1 MHAMSNITLT
11 ASPAAAAPTPQ
22 EAATRHAPRTLA
34 LLHAPLLS
42 LLLRLS
48 APNMLVMLAQG
59 LTGLIETYWI
69 SHLGT
74 ASLAG
79 MALVF
84 PGFMLMQMMSAG
96 AMGGGIAS
104 AIARALGAGRRAD
117 ADALA
122 VHALAINTLLGLVFT
137 VAGLLAGPTLYRA
150 MGGEGPALAAAIQYS
165 NVVFGG
171 AVLAWLFNGLASCIR
186 GTGNMLTP
194 GLVTCGGVVLL
205 IPLSPCLIF
214 GAGPIPA
221 MGVAGGGLAM
231 LLYYFAGGLAMLLYI
246 HGRRSLLKL
255 RRVPLRLAPL
265 WSILRVGIAASLVTV
280 QTNLVVTLTT
290 ASVGAYSAASKGDT
304 YGAAAI
310 AGYGTGSRLEYLLV
324 PLVFGLGSPLVALV
338 GTNLGAGQTAR
349 ALRAAWTG
357 AILAFLLTETIGLAV
372 ATFPEAWLRLFDTD
386 PAMLETGSAYFRA
399 VGPFYGF
406 FGFGMALY
414 FASQGAG
421 RMALPLAAAII
432 RMLVAVIGGWLAL
445 RLTGSLNA
453 LFLAL
458 GAGLVCLG
466 IGNALAVAAGTWFRP
481 HTNP

>member
-1 MHAMSNITLT
+1 MHSMSTT
-11 ASPAAAAPTPQ
+11 TRAAPLTT
-22 EAATRHAPRTLA
+22 EATIPTQPPPGPVHAPRTLA
-34 LLHAPLLS
+34 LLNAPILP

-48 APNMLVMLAQG
+48 APNILVMLAQA

-69 SHLGT
+69 GHLGT
-74 ASLAG
+74 DALAG

-104 AIARALGAGRRAD
+104 AIARALGAGRRAE
-117 ADALA
+117 ADSLA
-122 VHALAINTLLGLVFT
+122 AHALVINTLLGLVFT
-137 VAGLLAGPTLYRA
+137 LAGLLLGPALYRA
-150 MGGEGPALAAAIQYS
+150 IGGRGPALDAAIQYS

-171 AVLAWLFNGLASCIR
+171 AILAWLFNGLASCIR

-221 MGVAGGGLAM
+221 LGVSGGGVAM
-231 LLYYFAGGLAMLLYI
+231 LLYYLVGGLAMLLYI
-246 HGRRSLLKL
+246 QAPRSILRL
-255 RRVPLRLAPL
+255 RRVTLRMAPL
-265 WSILRVGIAASLVTV
+265 WSILRVGLVASLVTV

-290 ASVGAYSAASKGDT
+290 AMVGAS
-304 YGAAAI
+304 GAAAI

-324 PLVFGLGSPLVALV
+324 PLVFGLGAPLVALV

-357 AILAFLLTETIGLAV
+357 AALAFLLTETIGLAV
-372 ATFPEAWLRLFDTD
+372 AAFPEAWLRLFDSD
-386 PAMLETGSAYFRA
+386 PAMLATGSAYFRS

-421 RMALPLAAAII
+421 RMVWPLAAAVA
-432 RMLVAVIGGWLAL
+432 RMLVAVGGGWLAL
-445 RLTGSLNA
+445 RLTGSITA

-458 GAGLVCLG
+458 GAGLLVLA
-466 IGNALAVAAGTWFRP
+466 IGNAAAVAGTWR
-481 HTNP
+481 TKTGSAS